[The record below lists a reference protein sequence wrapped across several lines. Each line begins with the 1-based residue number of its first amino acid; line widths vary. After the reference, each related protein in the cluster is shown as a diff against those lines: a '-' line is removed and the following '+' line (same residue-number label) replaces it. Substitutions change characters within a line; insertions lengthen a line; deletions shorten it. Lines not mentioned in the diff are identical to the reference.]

1 MPFKVHDSF
10 GQKRAWATS
19 KMQFGLCKAQ
29 ELGFFFFN
37 EKHEMAKQTVS
48 VNTIRLV
55 SRRHSLVLEKAY
67 LVQQPDSLDWTF
79 SIPLV
84 TTPAKL

>member
-1 MPFKVHDSF
+1 MIAL
-10 GQKRAWATS
+10 GKR
-19 KMQFGLCKAQ
+19 
-29 ELGFFFFN
+29 ELGPHPKCNLAYAKLKSWVFFFY

-67 LVQQPDSLDWTF
+67 LVQQPDSLDLTF

>member
-29 ELGFFFFN
+29 ELGFFFFMKN
-37 EKHEMAKQTVS
+37 MKWPS
-48 VNTIRLV
+48 
-55 SRRHSLVLEKAY
+55 
-67 LVQQPDSLDWTF
+67 
-79 SIPLV
+79 
-84 TTPAKL
+84 KLCL

>member
-29 ELGFFFFN
+29 ELGFFFVWKTWN
-37 EKHEMAKQTVS
+37 GQANCVCKYNKTGKQETFFS
-48 VNTIRLV
+48 TWKSMPSATTWLTWFDIFHSSDNNT
-55 SRRHSLVLEKAY
+55 S
-67 LVQQPDSLDWTF
+67 
-79 SIPLV
+79 
-84 TTPAKL
+84 